1 MMGTNVLRR
10 LDLVELR
17 FPAPPACRHC
27 AGSRQRVVIID
38 ALDNVI
44 SESIPATGCPG
55 CGAIPVRIVT
65 VVDDGW
71 RGAG

>member
-1 MMGTNVLRR
+1 MTSNVLRR

-17 FPAPPACRHC
+17 FPKPPGCRHC

-44 SESIPATGCPG
+44 SESLPATGCPV
-55 CGAIPVRIVT
+55 CGAIPFRTVT

-71 RGAG
+71 RAE

>member
-1 MMGTNVLRR
+1 MGTNIPRR
-10 LDLVELR
+10 LDLVEIR
-17 FPAPPACRHC
+17 FPKPPACRQC
-27 AGSRQRVVIID
+27 TGSRQRVVIID

-44 SESIPATGCPG
+44 SESIPKSGCPV
-55 CGAIPVRIVT
+55 CGNIPFRTVT